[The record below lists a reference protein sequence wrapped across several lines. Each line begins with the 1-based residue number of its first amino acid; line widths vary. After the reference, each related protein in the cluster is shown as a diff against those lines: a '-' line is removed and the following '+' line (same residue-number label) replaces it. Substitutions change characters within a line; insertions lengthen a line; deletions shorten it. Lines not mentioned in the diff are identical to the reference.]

1 MEIKKLLYAT
11 DFEKPNFVQVES
23 LLVFRKLGLE
33 EVIFLNPFV
42 PEDWEKRVVD
52 HGLKSRTLA
61 GEGPLLSR
69 ILDAA
74 HREKVSIVAVNM
86 KREGKRIFSGSPVKN
101 LLRSSSV
108 PVIVMNQE
116 AQMYAS
122 GEKGIFN
129 HVIFATD
136 WSPVSEA
143 ILKALLNFGEI
154 TEMLEIVNV
163 INKKLSVRDIRNL
176 KMKLVETRKKF
187 LDEGK
192 DAEAHVYAGKPAEE
206 IMLAAEDYKAT
217 CIIMGTTN
225 KSSLKEL
232 LSRSCSYGV
241 AAAADVP
248 VMFIGHSSSS

>member
-11 DFEKPNFVQVES
+11 DFEEPDFAQVES
-23 LLVFRKLGLE
+23 LLVFRKVGLE
-33 EVIFLNPFV
+33 EVIFLHTSGL
-42 PEDWEKRVVD
+42 EDWGKRVVD

-69 ILDAA
+69 ILDATQK
-74 HREKVSIVAVNM
+74 EKISIVAVNM
-86 KREGKRIFSGSPVKN
+86 KREGKKVFSGSPVKN

-108 PVIVMNQE
+108 PLIVMNQD
-116 AQMYAS
+116 AQTYAS

-129 HVIFATD
+129 HVVFAAD

-187 LDEGK
+187 LDKGI

-206 IMLAAEDYKAT
+206 IMLAATDYKAT
-217 CIIMGTTN
+217 SIIMGTSN
-225 KSSLKEL
+225 KSSFEGLF
-232 LSRSCSYGV
+232 SRSCSYGV
-241 AAAADVP
+241 AKEAAVP
-248 VMFIGHSSSS
+248 ILFIPFEKGV